1 MAKDRGPAE
10 TPPLP
15 TASELGILRVLWNLG
30 PSTVR
35 AVQEELNRHSR
46 TGYTTVL
53 KFLQIM
59 HQKGLVNRDD
69 GQRAHIYA
77 PALSKEDTQA
87 RMTRS
92 LLDQVYDGSRSQLV
106 LKTLGEGQATQE
118 ELKAIREL
126 LNKLEQP

>member
-1 MAKDRGPAE
+1 MAKVRGHAD

-35 AVQEELNRHSR
+35 AVQEELNRQSK

-69 GQRAHIYA
+69 GQRAHIYT
-77 PALSKEDTQA
+77 PALSKDETQA

-118 ELKAIREL
+118 ELQAIREL